1 MRRAVTTVTALSVMN
16 SIKMMSG
23 IRKASPDHVITSS
36 GADAFNGLQLLNYSS
51 PGPPHPSGA
60 APHPP
65 SRGSPGRMGREAVRK
80 GLGRA
85 PAGTTRTPSGT
96 RMPGCLE
103 TLGVEGMKP
112 LGVGWGG
119 VVVFNAL
126 RREMFLLV
134 KAHRCPEGFL

>member
-1 MRRAVTTVTALSVMN
+1 MRRPVTTATALSVIN

-23 IRKASPDHVITSS
+23 IKKACPGHVITSS

-51 PGPPHPSGA
+51 PGLPHPRGA

-65 SRGSPGRMGREAVRK
+65 SRGSPGRMGREVVRK

-85 PAGTTRTPSGT
+85 PAGTRTPSGT
-96 RMPGCLE
+96 RMPEDDGVE
-103 TLGVEGMKP
+103 TLGVEASARCR
-112 LGVGWGG
+112 GWGG
-119 VVVFNAL
+119 VFNAL